1 MRNALRMFA
10 ALVLLGLGCSRP
22 EEPLPI
28 LGEKIIE
35 NGDTI
40 YHTIPDFAFIDQD
53 SQVVTNE
60 TFKGKIYVADFFFI
74 SCPTICPKVTK
85 QMLRIYK
92 HFEDDDRVALL
103 AHTIDVKHD
112 TIPRLKDYATKLGV
126 RTDKWHFVTG
136 DKDAIYG
143 IADDYFS
150 IAIEDPDAPGGFDHS
165 GKIIL
170 VDDKRRVRSFADGT
184 DPESVDR
191 LIADMEKLL
200 RMEYGEESGEK
211 SEE

>member
-1 MRNALRMFA
+1 MTRTFWMLTAI
-10 ALVLLGLGCSRP
+10 ALVWASCTRH

-53 SQVVTNE
+53 SQIVTNE

-126 RTDKWHFVTG
+126 RSDKWHFVTG
-136 DKDAIYG
+136 DKDAIYD

-200 RMEYGEESGEK
+200 RMEY
-211 SEE
+211 SEER

>member
-1 MRNALRMFA
+1 MRTAFWIFA
-10 ALVLLGLGCSRP
+10 ALALAGLGCRQP

-53 SQVVTNE
+53 SQIVTNE

-136 DKDAIYG
+136 DKEAIYD

-200 RMEYGEESGEK
+200 RMEY
-211 SEE
+211 SERAKE

>member
-1 MRNALRMFA
+1 MKHAAVRIVAVLALWWA
-10 ALVLLGLGCSRP
+10 GCQQQ

-92 HFEDDDRVALL
+92 HFEDDERVALL

-136 DKDAIYG
+136 DKEAIYD

-200 RMEYGEESGEK
+200 RMEYGTE
-211 SEE
+211 

>member
-136 DKDAIYG
+136 DKDAIYD

-200 RMEYGEESGEK
+200 RMEYGEE
-211 SEE
+211 

>member
-1 MRNALRMFA
+1 MKHSLIGIGA
-10 ALVLLGLGCSRP
+10 VLLAFLLGCSRQ

-28 LGEKIIE
+28 LGEISVE

-53 SQVVTNE
+53 SQLVTNE

-74 SCPTICPKVTK
+74 SCPTICPKITA
-85 QMLRIYK
+85 QMLRIYR
-92 HFEDDDRVALL
+92 HFEDDERVALL
-103 AHTIDVKHD
+103 AHTIDIKHD
-112 TIPRLKDYATKLGV
+112 TIPRLKEYATKLGV

-136 DKDAIYG
+136 DKEAIYG

-165 GKIIL
+165 GTIIL
-170 VDDKRRVRSFADGT
+170 VDDQRRVRSFANGT

-191 LIADMEKLL
+191 LIEDMEKLL
-200 RMEYGEESGEK
+200 RMEYSRSK
-211 SEE
+211 Q